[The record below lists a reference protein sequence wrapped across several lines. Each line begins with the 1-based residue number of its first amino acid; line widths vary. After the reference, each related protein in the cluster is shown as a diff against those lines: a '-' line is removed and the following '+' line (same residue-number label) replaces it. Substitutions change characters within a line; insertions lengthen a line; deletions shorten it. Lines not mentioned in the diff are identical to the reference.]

1 MRRSDKKMIQNIKL
15 TKDQKIVEEIEEGKT
30 NTTKELIA
38 LDDIEEM
45 KYDQKNII
53 QITKKLKEDD
63 KEI

>member
-1 MRRSDKKMIQNIKL
+1 MIQNIKL